1 MATPTPIFTAAMFA
15 DVRALAPRI
24 GRGTQPAT
32 GPADADAPID
42 VYLSDG
48 TTQRIADTKL
58 TLLKLMESC
67 RRRGQSFVAASE
79 DVSIFWAGF
88 HKGFIVENT
97 LQNQRLFASYAVTY
111 DAGRTR
117 WVSRSLASYVTT
129 ADAMTAVGLTV
140 RGQLQSNAD
149 FDRER
154 LPFRIFDWNYK
165 SQVTA
170 QQPGSVLDDNAT
182 GQIIYDWDN
191 LTYV

>member
-1 MATPTPIFTAAMFA
+1 MFA

-24 GRGTQPAT
+24 GRASAPTSRTPV
-32 GPADADAPID
+32 DADVPVDII
-42 VYLSDG
+42 LSDG
-48 TTQRIADTKL
+48 TAQRLADKKM
-58 TLLKLMESC
+58 TLLKLMEVC

-129 ADAMTAVGLTV
+129 ADALTAVGVTV
-140 RGQLQSNAD
+140 QGQLQTNAD

-165 SQVTA
+165 SYITA
-170 QQPGSVLDDNAT
+170 GQPGAVLDDNSVS
-182 GQIIYDWDN
+182 QIIYDWDN
-191 LTYV
+191 LELAQ